1 MAHDGEET
9 VENKVQTVRKKIDA
23 MKARRVSNRTRILSE
38 KKKTLDEIE
47 NNTVIKEEEGSDG
60 PLVIKIADVE
70 NIVAAVLQR
79 VDNHYKGVIE
89 EIRKKIKIS
98 KDRLREYIE
107 IIVT

>member
-9 VENKVQTVRKKIDA
+9 VENKTQTIKKKIDA
-23 MKARRVSNRTRILSE
+23 IKTRRVSGRTRILSK

-47 NNTVIKEEEGSDG
+47 NNTVIKKEEESDG
-60 PLVIKIADVE
+60 PLIIEIIDVE

-79 VDNHYKGVIE
+79 VDNHYKGIIE
-89 EIRKKIKIS
+89 EIRKKTKTS

-107 IIVT
+107 IIII